1 MFIKHIFT
9 EKNLKNNKQTKKQQ
23 KEKQNNGINAIQNA
37 IQSNEGINRNLMI
50 EYIDI

>member
-1 MFIKHIFT
+1 MFILLFLP